1 MKIKIV
7 ADSSANLWTLENMDF
22 SSVPLKIVAGDK
34 EYVDDEKL
42 DVSAMQKA
50 LKEYKGKSSTACP
63 SVADWLCAFGD
74 ADLVLGAAITG
85 NLSGSYNS
93 ARLAAEEYMED
104 NPGKKVFILDSLSA
118 GPELKLLIEKY
129 EELIVAGAGFEEIC
143 AAIKAYSTRTHLMF
157 SLASLSNFARNGRVS
172 PAVAALVG
180 IMGIRIV
187 GQASAVGD
195 LEPMH
200 KCRGESRAIKQL
212 YDCIM
217 DAGYSGGKVRI
228 DHSYNAVAA
237 VRLATMIKKAFP
249 ESDVQIGSNRG
260 LCCYYAEEGGILVG
274 FEA

>member
-1 MKIKIV
+1 MKTMLV
-7 ADSSANLWTLENMDF
+7 TDSSANLLTLEDMCF
-22 SSVPLKIVAGDK
+22 SSVPLKIVAGDR

-42 DVSAMQKA
+42 DVSAMLRE
-50 LKEYKGKSSTACP
+50 LKEYKGKSGTACP

-93 ARLAAEEYMED
+93 ARLAAEEYMEE
-104 NPGKKVFILDSLSA
+104 NPGKKVFILDSLST
-118 GPELKLLIEKY
+118 GPELRLLIEKY
-129 EELIVAGAGFEEIC
+129 RELIMAGMGFEEIC
-143 AAIKAYSTRTHLMF
+143 EAIKAYSARTHLMF
-157 SLASLSNFARNGRVS
+157 SLESLSNFAKNGRVS

-195 LEPMH
+195 LEPMR

-237 VRLATMIKKAFP
+237 VKLATMIKKAFP